1 MQILVN
7 GKQMEFDSPP
17 SGLDLLARLNI
28 VPATVVAELNGE
40 IIKREEFLA
49 RMLADGDVLELVTVV
64 GGG

>member
-7 GKQMEFDSPP
+7 GKSLEFDSPP
-17 SGLDLLARLNI
+17 SGAELLARLNV

-49 RMLADGDVLELVTVV
+49 QTLADGDVLELVTVV